1 MTDSEPL
8 PRLFVVDDEQALM
21 HALCV
26 TLRPEGYETVGFTSA
41 RAALDALD
49 GTHCDVLLADLM
61 MPEMDGIELL
71 RAARQANPELVGII
85 MTGQGTIGGAVN
97 AMQAGAIDFILK
109 PFNLSAILPV
119 LARALT
125 VRKLRL
131 QNKELEERVRKR
143 TLELEATVKELE
155 SFSYSVS
162 HDLRAPLRWI
172 AGFADALMEDHAD
185 TLPSEAQ
192 RKIGLI
198 QNEARHMDLLI
209 VRLLEFSRLGRK
221 DLLLSDVDMHALVR
235 KVWSGLKEKN
245 DLGRVEFHVEALPP
259 AQGDRM
265 LLEQV
270 WTNLLSNAIKF
281 SAKRE
286 HPRVF
291 VRATSDA
298 GEWVYSVHDNGVGFD
313 PAYQFKLF
321 GVFQRLHDS
330 SEFAGNG
337 VGLALVK
344 RIVSRH
350 GGRVWA
356 QGQLEEGA
364 GFFFSLPRSDTHV
377 PLQRPPLTRQ
387 DGSAA

>member
-1 MTDSEPL
+1 MTAPEPQ
-8 PRLFVVDDEQALM
+8 PRLFIVDDEEALM
-21 HALCV
+21 QALCV

-49 GTHCDVLLADLM
+49 GTRCDVLLADLM
-61 MPEMDGIELL
+61 MPEMDGIALL
-71 RAARQANPELVGII
+71 GAARQANPELVGII
-85 MTGQGTIGGAVN
+85 MTGQGTISRAVN

-125 VRKLRL
+125 VRRLRL
-131 QNKELEERVRKR
+131 QNRELEERVRAR
-143 TLELEATVKELE
+143 TLELEATNKELE

-185 TLPSEAQ
+185 ILPAEAQ

-198 QNEARHMDLLI
+198 QKEARHMDLLI
-209 VRLLEFSRLGRK
+209 ARLLEFSRLGRK
-221 DLLLSDVDMHALVR
+221 DLLLSGIDMQALVR
-235 KVWSGLKEKN
+235 KVWSGLDEKN
-245 DLGRVEFHVEALPP
+245 GPGRVQFHMEALPP
-259 AQGDRM
+259 VRGDRM

-270 WTNLLSNAIKF
+270 WINFLSNAIKF

-286 HPRVF
+286 RPQVF
-291 VRATSDA
+291 VRATSEA
-298 GEWVYSVHDNGVGFD
+298 GECVYSVSDNGAGFD
-313 PAYQFKLF
+313 PDYQFKLF

-337 VGLALVK
+337 IGLALAK

-356 QGQLEEGA
+356 QGKLEEGA
-364 GFFFSLPRSDTHV
+364 TFFFSLPGTPRI
-377 PLQRPPLTRQ
+377 P
-387 DGSAA
+387 

>member
-1 MTDSEPL
+1 MTTPEPL
-8 PRLFVVDDEQALM
+8 PRLFIVDDEEALM
-21 HALCV
+21 QALCV
-26 TLRPEGYETVGFTSA
+26 TLRSEGYETVGFTLA
-41 RAALDALD
+41 RAALEALD
-49 GTHCDVLLADLM
+49 GARCDVLLADLM

-71 RAARQANPELVGII
+71 GAARQVNPDLVGII
-85 MTGQGTIGGAVN
+85 MTGQGTVSRAVL

-109 PFNLSAILPV
+109 PFDLSAILPV

-125 VRKLRL
+125 VRKLHL
-131 QNKELEERVRKR
+131 QNKALEERVRTR
-143 TLELEATVKELE
+143 TLELETTNQELE

-185 TLPSEAQ
+185 VLPAEAQ

-198 QNEARHMDLLI
+198 QTEARHMDLLI
-209 VRLLEFSRLGRK
+209 ARLLEFSRLGRK
-221 DLLLSDVDMHALVR
+221 DLLVSDIDMQALVS
-235 KVWSGLKEKN
+235 KVWSGLDEKN
-245 DLGRVEFHVEALPP
+245 GPGRVAFHMEALPP

-270 WTNLLSNAIKF
+270 WTNFLSNAIKF

-286 HPRVF
+286 HPQVF
-291 VRATSDA
+291 VRATTEA
-298 GEWVYSVHDNGVGFD
+298 GECVYSVRDNGAGFD
-313 PAYQFKLF
+313 PDYQFKLF
-321 GVFQRLHDS
+321 GVFQRLHES

-337 VGLALVK
+337 VGLALAK

-356 QGQLEEGA
+356 QGKLEEGA
-364 GFFFSLPRSDTHV
+364 TFFFSLPGGRMREGESGAV
-377 PLQRPPLTRQ
+377 
-387 DGSAA
+387 